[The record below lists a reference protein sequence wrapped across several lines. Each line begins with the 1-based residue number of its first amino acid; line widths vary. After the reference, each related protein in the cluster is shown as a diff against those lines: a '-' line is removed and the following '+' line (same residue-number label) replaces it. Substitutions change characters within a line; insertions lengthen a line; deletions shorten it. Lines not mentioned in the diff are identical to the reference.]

1 MIPSVSQRADEPF
14 LPMFFAADVESDWK
28 IGSPIRFKGEFKGNI
43 SIYESP
49 FQTAQKAKKPE
60 PVRVRTLHWETVLN
74 YFRAGGKSVQLPCAT
89 SAAMPMD
96 SPSVGCG

>member
-1 MIPSVSQRADEPF
+1 MMLVGPQQAHYSSSYPASTHIEPTH
-14 LPMFFAADVESDWK
+14 
-28 IGSPIRFKGEFKGNI
+28 G
-43 SIYESP
+43 
-49 FQTAQKAKKPE
+49 KKPE
-60 PVRVRTLHWETVLN
+60 PLPVRALREDAFLN